1 MPDPFERLTPRAQ
14 RVLTLAGEE
23 AESLRHAEIG
33 VEHLLIGLLREG
45 PGLAARALRELQVD
59 VEGLRQ
65 RVRGTL
71 RRGEVGSGGQLAL
84 SQGVRDAIRMARVE
98 AERLHHEHLGTEHLL
113 LGILRGGEGAAYL
126 ALASAGVTLDRARRQ
141 VMAILNAAPP
151 DPSLVSRAPTRLGA
165 RAVRTPLGR
174 PSVSI
179 REPTLDEV
187 ARCRRC
193 DAPRRAEWRFCAFC
207 GERWPRCETCDAPVP
222 TVAGARFCTEC
233 GGGIGDNA
241 PPAF

>member
-45 PGLAARALRELQVD
+45 PGLAARSLRELGVD

-65 RVRGTL
+65 RVRAGL
-71 RRGEVGSGGQLAL
+71 RPGDIRAGGQLAL
-84 SQGVRDAIRMARVE
+84 SQGVRDALRTARVE

-126 ALASAGVTLDRARRQ
+126 ALVGAGVTLDRARRQ
-141 VMAILNAAPP
+141 ILAILNEAPP
-151 DPSLVSRAPTRLGA
+151 DPSLVSRAPVRFGA
-165 RAVRTPLGR
+165 RSMRAPLGR
-174 PSVSI
+174 PSVTI

-187 ARCRRC
+187 ARCARC
-193 DAPRRAEWRFCAFC
+193 DAPRRADWRFCAFC

-222 TVAGARFCTEC
+222 TVTGARFCTEC
-233 GGGIGDNA
+233 GAGIGDNA

>member
-33 VEHLLIGLLREG
+33 AEHLLIGLLRER

-71 RRGEVGSGGQLAL
+71 RPGEVGAGGQLAL
-84 SQGVRDAIRMARVE
+84 SQGVRDAVRMAGVE

-113 LGILRGGEGAAYL
+113 LGILRGGEGPAYL
-126 ALASAGVTLDRARRQ
+126 ALAGAGVTLDRARRQ

-151 DPSLVSRAPTRLGA
+151 DPSLVSRAPARIGA

-174 PSVSI
+174 PSVPI

-207 GERWPRCETCDAPVP
+207 GEHWPRCETCDAPVP